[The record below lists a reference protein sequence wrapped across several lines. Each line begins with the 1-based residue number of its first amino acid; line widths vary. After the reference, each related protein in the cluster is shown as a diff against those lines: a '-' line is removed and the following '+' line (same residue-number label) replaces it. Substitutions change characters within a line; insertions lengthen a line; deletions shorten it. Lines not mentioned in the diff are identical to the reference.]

1 MLEKC
6 YSGWGKT
13 NQPGGKWEEIDME
26 QKEYWNQAAKAKEFT
41 TPFQMEMFE
50 KYVKKEGR
58 ILDLGCGYGRVM
70 KLLYEHGYRDIIGM
84 DFSEEMIERG
94 RREQPQ
100 LCFHVQQD
108 AEIEAENESVDAVT
122 LCAVLTCIADNE
134 GQIKLLEEVR
144 RVLKPGG
151 YLYVNDFLLNED
163 KRNRERYAK
172 FQEKYGN
179 YGVFE
184 LPEGAV
190 VRHHSME
197 WVRESLA
204 AFEPVVLEET
214 EYVTMNGN
222 RSKGYYFLGRR
233 GM

>member
-1 MLEKC
+1 M
-6 YSGWGKT
+6 
-13 NQPGGKWEEIDME
+13 
-26 QKEYWNQAAKAKEFT
+26 
-41 TPFQMEMFE
+41 
-50 KYVKKEGR
+50 
-58 ILDLGCGYGRVM
+58 
-70 KLLYEHGYRDIIGM
+70 
-84 DFSEEMIERG
+84 
-94 RREQPQ
+94 
-100 LCFHVQQD
+100 QQD

-163 KRNRERYAK
+163 ERNRERYAK

-190 VRHHSME
+190 VRHHLME
-197 WVRESLA
+197 WVRDSLA
-204 AFEPVVLEET
+204 AFESVVLEET

-222 RSKGYYFLGRR
+222 RSKGYYFLGRK
-233 GM
+233 GL